1 MGSLYKNGRV
11 RSYIMILLALL
22 ALLIS
27 APVKKA
33 ITRGVNDRIRGFTTM
48 LHDMS
53 GLSISYESLSPSL
66 LSNFFIHNI
75 KVFDDGGNQ
84 LLSISKTKVSY
95 SIINLLKK
103 DLQKG
108 ISSVVIDGITL
119 DLDELVNIISKFTAS
134 GQASSNLEEIK
145 KIIPENIKLKN
156 IYIEY
161 NDQQLSALLNIK
173 SLGVSNT
180 FRKKTIDIQAD
191 AGMNLSL
198 AAFKKNLSGKIS
210 LSGSLTDN
218 LDGSQLNLKLRDFT
232 DGDYRLNK
240 LNLHASYSAGTVEA
254 HTIQAVNPVSFG
266 AYYNFKSG
274 DVNAQLRTENLKPL
288 SLLTINSKQL
298 ELKKFRNVQLTTD
311 TIVKS
316 NINQRTLNFI
326 TDTSL
331 SLPDELFPGALK
343 LSFSLYGNEK
353 KAELT
358 NLKASG
364 ERCNASAQLA
374 FQYATKQLSGFIE
387 VPEFLLPND
396 NALSTEI
403 YFDPLDKGFMAFSP
417 QIFIGSRSLAALQ
430 LTVHPQPDSYDFNFE
445 VSDYSHLEEI
455 EPGML
460 KVDGSYLNA
469 SNYFQ
474 SNITLSSLYLDS
486 LVALAAQFMPQ
497 KQAANLLSIQ
507 NSLQPYL
514 LSGDVY
520 ASTDLK
526 SVSYNVP
533 YVLLANAKSDNQA
546 LMFSLNGSDKN
557 IQLDQLSLIAG
568 KYTLQASASLDQAP
582 DSSDMF
588 FTADINA
595 DSIPYHFAGTIMPE
609 VCTVTG
615 DYGTDI
621 EVRFGKN
628 GDFSGHLLTKS
639 LPLKLLDTSIVITAS
654 SDFNYDKQDGP
665 SVKLTQLEIEEAGSL
680 SVNPRIVL
688 SGNATRYGAQLD
700 SIAYTDLYSALEGS
714 ADLMLNI
721 NENIFDSVGLMLNL
735 KNPLSEENFIVDGS
749 ISNPDHLPLTKEN
762 LLQKIYLNLQMQIN
776 NFSLN
781 RFSSQKNDNNLISG
795 MLFASG
801 TIEHP
806 YVSLSVDSLSMLV
819 AANILQ
825 GRGNIVLEDRDLS
838 ISDLNIQY
846 AGMEFGNIQASA
858 SLTDYKLDASGEFSL
873 HSMGKSLYA
882 PLILKAEN
890 AVVPEGSFIPDS
902 LAVTLSTPEFSGS
915 LLKKNFPLSFSL
927 LYAND
932 IFEISSSE
940 NAGLNGMLTKDGL
953 LELNLDNKSFMAA
966 KLDGLVNMSQTNL
979 ELYDV
984 KIDLPKLTSYLN
996 IDEAM
1001 LIDSGILTG
1010 DIIITGTMNDP
1021 ELNGFAQI
1029 ENPVARIPLL
1039 TKKKLS
1045 TPKIDISI
1053 INNEI
1058 QIPQTII
1065 SAKKDQRLAM
1075 EFIVLLNKWNMDH
1088 LEGSISTYKSDQFL
1102 VNFKTPEISLNGNI
1116 STNLNLYME
1125 NNVLELKGRIAGE
1138 NIDLGAQLFAL
1149 ANSTSD
1155 SGSTT
1160 TAAISSETHFD
1171 DSSLQIIADLTI
1183 TLGTHA
1189 SVQLD
1194 PFLRCIFVPNTT
1206 MRVNI
1211 NQPDGI
1217 YAVDGAL
1224 NLKSGDL
1231 AYLNRSFYI
1240 KSGSIKF
1247 NKDDI
1252 SNPMVTMT
1260 AETREKDENGQTV
1273 KIVLSVEDQY
1283 LMDLQPSFSSVPPKS
1298 ENEIRTLLGQI
1309 VMADSDS
1316 AADLLFAASDYA
1328 LQSTVMR
1335 QAENKLRNLL
1345 NFDIFSLRTN
1355 VLQNTYNLSVSRN
1368 LTREKISIGNF
1379 LDNTTVY
1386 IGKYLGSSLY
1396 VDAMLHVSFEDSK
1409 VNDIASAGKI
1419 LFQPEFGMELE
1430 SPFANI
1436 RVNMAP
1442 DINALLKNQFVPST
1456 SVTLSWKFTY

>member
-11 RSYIMILLALL
+11 RSYIMILLAVT

-33 ITRGVNDRIRGFTTM
+33 ITSGVNERIGGFTKM
-48 LHDMS
+48 LHDTT
-53 GLSISYESLSPSL
+53 GLSISYETLSPSL
-66 LSNFFIHNI
+66 LSNFYIRNI
-75 KVFDDGGNQ
+75 RVFDDDGNQ
-84 LLSISKTKVSY
+84 LLAISKTRVTY
-95 SIINLLKK
+95 SIINLIKK
-103 DLQKG
+103 DFQRG
-108 ISSVVIDGITL
+108 ISSVVVDGINL
-119 DLDELVNIISKFTAS
+119 DVDELVKIAS
-134 GQASSNLEEIK
+134 TFSSTGENSINLAEIK

-156 IYIEY
+156 IYLEY
-161 NDQQLSALLNIK
+161 NDQNYSALLNIK
-173 SLGVSNT
+173 TVGVNNAL
-180 FRKKTIDIQAD
+180 RKKTIDVQAD
-191 AGMNLSL
+191 AGMLLSL
-198 AAFKKNLSGKIS
+198 TSFKKNLTGKIS
-210 LSGSLTDN
+210 VSGSFTDTF
-218 LDGSQLNLKLRDFT
+218 DGSQINLSIRDIT

-240 LNLHASYSAGTVEA
+240 LNLHVSYSGGTVEA
-254 HTIQAVNPVSFG
+254 HTIQAVSPVSFG
-266 AYYNFKSG
+266 AYYNFNTG
-274 DVNAQLRTENLKPL
+274 DVNAQLRTEKLKPL
-288 SLLTINSKQL
+288 SLVTINSKQV
-298 ELKKFRNVQLTTD
+298 ELRKFQNLLVTTD

-316 NINQRTLNFI
+316 NLNNQTLNFI
-326 TDTSL
+326 TDTAVSV
-331 SLPDELFPGALK
+331 PDEVFPGGVNI
-343 LSFSLYGNEK
+343 SFSLYGDEK

-358 NLKASG
+358 DFSANGQKCTASS
-364 ERCNASAQLA
+364 ELS
-374 FQYATKQLSGFIE
+374 FIYATKQISGFIE
-387 VPEFLLPND
+387 VPEFILSNG
-396 NALSTEI
+396 NTISTEI

-417 QIFIGSRSLAALQ
+417 QVFIGSRSLAAIQ
-430 LTVHPQPDSYDFNFE
+430 LRVLPQTDSYDFNFE

-455 EPGML
+455 EPGMI
-460 KVDGSYLNA
+460 KIDGSYLNA

-486 LVALAAQFMPQ
+486 IAGLAAQFLPEKDAASVLSLQ
-497 KQAANLLSIQ
+497 K
-507 NSLQPYL
+507 SLQPYL

-526 SVSYNVP
+526 SISYNVP
-533 YVLLANAKSDNQA
+533 YVLLANTKSDNQA

-609 VCTVTG
+609 VCTITG
-615 DYGTDI
+615 DYGTDF
-621 EVRFGKN
+621 ELRLGKK
-628 GDFSGHLLTKS
+628 GEFSGHLLMKS
-639 LPLKLLDTSIVITAS
+639 LPLKLLDTSIIITS
-654 SDFNYDKQDGP
+654 SSEFKYDKQDGP
-665 SVKLTQLEIEEAGSL
+665 SVKLAQLEIEEAGSV

-700 SIAYTDLYSALEGS
+700 SITYTDLYSALEGS

-735 KNPLSEENFIVDGS
+735 KNPLSEESFVLDGS
-749 ISNPDHLPLTKEN
+749 ISNPEHLPLNTET

-806 YVSLSVDSLSMLV
+806 YVALSVESLSMLV
-819 AANILQ
+819 AADILQ
-825 GRGNIVLEDRDLS
+825 CNGNIVLEDRELS
-838 ISDLNIQY
+838 ISDLNVLY
-846 AGMEFGNIQASA
+846 SGMKFGNIQATA
-858 SLTDYKLDASGEFSL
+858 SLTDYRLDATGDFDF
-873 HSMGKSLYA
+873 HSMGKNIHA
-882 PLILKAEN
+882 PLILTAEN
-890 AVVPEGSFIPDS
+890 AVVPEGSYIPDS
-902 LAVTLSTPEFSGS
+902 LSVTLSTPEFSGS
-915 LLKKNFPLSFSL
+915 LLKRNFPLSFSV
-927 LYAND
+927 LYANNLFD
-932 IFEISSSE
+932 ISSSA
-940 NAGLNGMLTKDGL
+940 NAGLYGSMTKDGL
-953 LELNLDNKSFMAA
+953 LELNLDNGSFMAA
-966 KLDGLVNMSQTNL
+966 KMDGLVDMSQANL

-984 KIDLPKLTSYLN
+984 KVDLEKLCSYLN
-996 IDEAM
+996 IDDAM
-1001 LIDSGILTG
+1001 IIDSGILTG
-1010 DIIITGTMNDP
+1010 DIIMTGTMDDP

-1029 ENPVARIPLL
+1029 ESPVVRVPLL
-1039 TKKKLS
+1039 TKQKLS
-1045 TPKIDISI
+1045 APQINISI
-1053 INNEI
+1053 VNNEI
-1058 QIPQTII
+1058 QIPQTIV

-1088 LEGSISTYKSDQFL
+1088 LEGTVSTYKNDQFL
-1102 VNFKTPEISLNGNI
+1102 VNFKTPEVSLNGNI

-1125 NNVLELKGRIAGE
+1125 NEVLEVSGKISGE
-1138 NIDLGAQLFAL
+1138 NINLGAQLFAL
-1149 ANSTSD
+1149 ANSTSGNVNTSD
-1155 SGSTT
+1155 NSFEEP
-1160 TAAISSETHFD
+1160 A
-1171 DSSLQIIADLTI
+1171 LQVIADLAI

-1211 NQPDGI
+1211 NQPDGL
-1217 YAVDGAL
+1217 YSVDGAL

-1240 KSGSIKF
+1240 KSGAIKF

-1252 SNPMVTMT
+1252 SNPMITVN

-1283 LMDLQPSFSSVPPKS
+1283 LMDLQPKFSSVPPKS

-1309 VMADSDS
+1309 VIADSDS
-1316 AADLLFAASDYA
+1316 AADILFAASDYA

-1355 VLQNTYNLSVSRN
+1355 VLQNTYNMSVSRN
-1368 LTREKISIGNF
+1368 FNREKISIGNF

-1386 IGKYLGSSLY
+1386 IGKYLGTSLY
-1396 VDAMLHVSFEDSK
+1396 VDAMLHVSFEDTK
-1409 VNDIASAGKI
+1409 VNDIASAGKM

>member
-1 MGSLYKNGRV
+1 MSKMGSLYKNGRV
-11 RSYIMILLALL
+11 RSYILILLAVT

-27 APVKKA
+27 APVKK
-33 ITRGVNDRIRGFTTM
+33 IINRGVNDRINAFTTM
-48 LHDMS
+48 LYEAT

-66 LSNFFIHNI
+66 LSNFYIHNI
-75 KVFDDGGNQ
+75 RIFNDEQDQ
-84 LLSISKTKVSY
+84 LLAISKTRISY
-95 SIINLLKK
+95 SLINLIRK
-103 DLQKG
+103 DLQRG
-108 ISSVVIDGITL
+108 ISSVVVDGINL
-119 DLDELVNIISKFTAS
+119 DVDELIKLVSNF
-134 GQASSNLEEIK
+134 SSEGGESADLAEIK

-156 IYIEY
+156 IYLEY
-161 NDQQLSALLNIK
+161 NDQNVSALLNIK
-173 SLGVSNT
+173 NVGVNNSL
-180 FRKKTIDIQAD
+180 RKKTIDVQAD
-191 AGMNLSL
+191 AVMNASI
-198 AAFKKNLSGKIS
+198 AAFRKTLVGR
-210 LSGSLTDN
+210 LQVSGSITDN
-218 LDGSQLNLKLRDFT
+218 LDGSQINLKLRDFT

-240 LNLHASYSAGTVEA
+240 LNLHASYSGGTVEA
-254 HTIQAVNPVSFG
+254 HTIQAVSPVSLG
-266 AYYNFKSG
+266 VYYNFNTG

-298 ELKKFRNVQLTTD
+298 ELTKFRELQVTTD

-316 NINQRTLNFI
+316 NLNEQTLNFI
-326 TDTSL
+326 TDTSI
-331 SLPDELFPGALK
+331 SVPDAVFPGGLK
-343 LSFSLYGNEK
+343 LALSLYGDEK

-358 NLKASG
+358 KFSAAG
-364 ERCNASAQLA
+364 QRCNAAAQLSLI
-374 FQYATKQLSGFIE
+374 YSSKQVSGFIE
-387 VPEFLLPND
+387 IPEFLLPNG
-396 NALSTEI
+396 NSVSTEI

-417 QIFIGSRSLAALQ
+417 QVFIGNRSLAALQ
-430 LTVHPQPDSYDFNFE
+430 LKVLPQPDSYDFNFE
-445 VSDYSHLEEI
+445 ISDYSHLEEI

-460 KVDGSYLNA
+460 KIDGSYLNA

-474 SNITLSSLYLDS
+474 TNITLSSLYLDS
-486 LVALAAQFMPQ
+486 LAALAAQFMPAE
-497 KQAANLLSIQ
+497 QASGILSAQ
-507 NSLQPYL
+507 NALQPYL

-546 LMFSLNGSDKN
+546 LMFSLNGNDKN

-568 KYTLQASASLDQAP
+568 KYTLQASAALDQAP

-595 DSIPYHFAGTIMPE
+595 GSIPYHFAGTIMPE
-609 VCTVTG
+609 VCTITG

-621 EVRFGKN
+621 EVRFDKN
-628 GDFSGHLLTKS
+628 GEFSGHALMKS
-639 LPLKLLDTSIVITAS
+639 LPLKLLDTSIIITTS
-654 SDFNYDKQDGP
+654 SEFKYDKQDGP
-665 SVKLTQLEIEEAGSL
+665 SLMLAQLEIEEAGSV

-700 SIAYTDLYSALEGS
+700 SIAYTDLYSALQGS

-721 NENIFDSVGLMLNL
+721 NENIFDSVGIMLNL
-735 KNPLSEENFIVDGS
+735 KNPLNEESIIVDGS
-749 ISNPDHLPLTKEN
+749 ISNPEHLPLNTES
-762 LLQKIYLNLQMQIN
+762 LMQKIYMNLQMQIN

-781 RFSSQKNDNNLISG
+781 RFSAQKNDNNLISG

-806 YVSLSVDSLSMLV
+806 YVSLSVESLSMLV
-819 AANILQ
+819 AADMLQ
-825 GRGNIVLEDRDLS
+825 GSGNIVLEDRDLS
-838 ISDLNIQY
+838 INDLNILY
-846 AGMEFGNIQASA
+846 SGMKFGNIQATA
-858 SLTDYKLDASGEFSL
+858 SLLDYKLDATGEFDFY
-873 HSMGKSLYA
+873 SMGKNIHA
-882 PLILKAEN
+882 PLVLTAGN
-890 AVVPEGSFIPDS
+890 AVVPEGSLVPDS
-902 LAVTLSTPEFSGS
+902 LSVTLSTPEFSGS
-915 LLKKNFPLSFSL
+915 LIKKNFPLSFSV

-932 IFEISSSE
+932 LLEISSSE
-940 NAGLNGMLTKDGL
+940 NAGLYGTLTKDGL
-953 LELNLDNKSFMAA
+953 LELNLDNKSFMSA
-966 KLDGLVNMSQTNL
+966 KMDGLVDMTQANL

-984 KIDLPKLTSYLN
+984 NIDLSKLCSYLN
-996 IDEAM
+996 IDDLM
-1001 LIDSGILTG
+1001 IIDSGVLTG
-1010 DIIITGTMNDP
+1010 DIVITGSMDNPD
-1021 ELNGFAQI
+1021 LNGFAQI
-1029 ENPVARIPLL
+1029 ENPVARVPLL
-1039 TKKKLS
+1039 TKQKLS
-1045 TPKIDISI
+1045 APAININI
-1053 INNEI
+1053 MNNEI
-1058 QIPQTII
+1058 QIPQTIVA
-1065 SAKKDQRLAM
+1065 AKKDQRLVM
-1075 EFIVLLNKWNMDH
+1075 DFIVLLNMWSMDH
-1088 LEGSISTYKSDQFL
+1088 MEGSISTYKTDQFL

-1116 STNLNLYME
+1116 STNLNLYLE
-1125 NNVLELKGRIAGE
+1125 NDVLEVSGKISGE

-1149 ANSTSD
+1149 ANATSD
-1155 SGSTT
+1155 T
-1160 TAAISSETHFD
+1160 SSVNTGIDGMEETPV
-1171 DSSLQIIADLTI
+1171 QVIADLAI
-1183 TLGTHA
+1183 TLGNHA

-1206 MRVNI
+1206 MQVYV
-1211 NQPDGI
+1211 NQPDN
-1217 YAVDGAL
+1217 YYSVNGAL

-1252 SNPMVTMT
+1252 SNPMITVS

-1283 LMDLQPSFSSVPPKS
+1283 LMDLQPKFSSVPPKS
-1298 ENEIRTLLGQI
+1298 ENEIRNLLGQI
-1309 VMADSDS
+1309 VIADSDS
-1316 AADLLFAASDYA
+1316 AADILFAASDYA

-1355 VLQNTYNLSVSRN
+1355 VLQNTYNMSVSRN
-1368 LTREKISIGNF
+1368 LTPEKISIGNF

-1396 VDAMLHVSFEDSK
+1396 VDAMLHVSFEDRR
-1409 VNDIASAGKI
+1409 VNSIASTGKV
-1419 LFQPEFGMELE
+1419 LFQPEIGMELE

>member
-1 MGSLYKNGRV
+1 
-11 RSYIMILLALL
+11 MILLAVT

-33 ITRGVNDRIRGFTTM
+33 ITHGVNDRINGFTKM
-48 LHDMS
+48 LHDTT
-53 GLSISYESLSPSL
+53 GLSISYEKLSPSL
-66 LSNFFIHNI
+66 LSNFYIRNI
-75 KVFDDGGNQ
+75 RVFDDDGNQ
-84 LLSISKTKVSY
+84 LLAISKTRVTY
-95 SIINLLKK
+95 SIINLIRK
-103 DLQKG
+103 DLQRG
-108 ISSVVIDGITL
+108 ISSVIVDGINL
-119 DLDELVNIISKFTAS
+119 DVDELVNIISTFSSS
-134 GQASSNLEEIK
+134 GENSTNLAEIK

-156 IYIEY
+156 IYLEY
-161 NDQQLSALLNIK
+161 NDHNVSALLNVK
-173 SLGVSNT
+173 SVGVNNAL
-180 FRKKTIDIQAD
+180 RKKTIDIQAD
-191 AGMNLSL
+191 AGTNVSL
-198 AAFKKNLSGKIS
+198 VSLKKNLSGKIS
-210 LSGSLTDN
+210 VTGSLTDTF
-218 LDGSQLNLKLRDFT
+218 DGSQINLSLRDFT
-232 DGDYRLNK
+232 DGDYKLNK
-240 LNLHASYSAGTVEA
+240 LNLHASYNGGTVEA

-266 AYYNFKSG
+266 AYYNFNTG
-274 DVNAQLRTENLKPL
+274 DVNAQLRTEKLKPL
-288 SLLTINSKQL
+288 SLVTINSKQL
-298 ELKKFRNVQLTTD
+298 ELQKFRNLLVTTN

-316 NINQRTLNFI
+316 NINNKTLNFI
-326 TDTSL
+326 TDTYVSV
-331 SLPDELFPGALK
+331 PDEVFPGGAN
-343 LSFSLYGNEK
+343 LSFSLYGDEK

-358 NLKASG
+358 HFFVNGPK
-364 ERCNASAQLA
+364 CNASSQLSLI
-374 FQYATKQLSGFIE
+374 YKTKQVSGFIE
-387 VPEFLLPND
+387 VPEYILPNG
-396 NALSTEI
+396 NAISTEV

-417 QIFIGSRSLAALQ
+417 QVFIGTRSLAALQ
-430 LTVHPQPDSYDFNFE
+430 LTVLPQSDSYDFNFE

-455 EPGML
+455 EPGMV

-474 SNITLSSLYLDS
+474 TNITLSSLYLDS
-486 LVALAAQFMPQ
+486 LAALAAQFLPQ
-497 KQAANLLSIQ
+497 DQASSVLSMQ
-507 NSLQPYL
+507 SSLQPYL

-533 YVLLANAKSDNQA
+533 YVLLANTKSDNQA

-595 DSIPYHFAGTIMPE
+595 ASIPYHFAGTIMPE
-609 VCTVTG
+609 ICTVTG

-628 GDFSGHLLTKS
+628 GDLAGHMLTKS
-639 LPLKLLDTSIVITAS
+639 LPVKLLDTSIIITTS
-654 SDFNYDKQDGP
+654 SEFKYDKQDGP
-665 SVKLTQLEIEEAGSL
+665 SVKLTQLEIEEAGSA
-680 SVNPRIVL
+680 STNPRIVL

-735 KNPLSEENFIVDGS
+735 KNPLSEESFVVDGS
-749 ISNPDHLPLTKEN
+749 ISNPEHLPLNKET

-806 YVSLSVDSLSMLV
+806 YVALSVDSLSMLV
-819 AANILQ
+819 AADILQ
-825 GRGNIVLEDRDLS
+825 CNGNIVLEDRDLS
-838 ISDLNIQY
+838 INDLNILY
-846 AGMEFGNIQASA
+846 SGMKFGNIQATA
-858 SLTDYKLDASGEFSL
+858 SLTNYRLDATGEFDF
-873 HSMGKSLYA
+873 HSMGKTIHA
-882 PLILKAEN
+882 PLVLTAEN
-890 AVVPEGSFIPDS
+890 ALVPEGSLIPDS
-902 LAVTLSTPEFSGS
+902 LSVTLSTPEFSGS
-915 LLKKNFPLSFSL
+915 LLKKNFPLAFSV

-932 IFEISSSE
+932 LFEISSSS
-940 NAGLNGMLTKDGL
+940 NAGLYGSMTKDGL
-953 LELNLDNKSFMAA
+953 LELNLDNGSFMAA
-966 KLDGLVNMSQTNL
+966 KMDGLVNMTQANL

-984 KIDLPKLTSYLN
+984 NVDLAKLCSYLN
-996 IDEAM
+996 IDDAM
-1001 LIDSGILTG
+1001 IIDTGKLTG
-1010 DIIITGTMNDP
+1010 DIIITGSMDDP

-1029 ENPVARIPLL
+1029 ESPAVRIPLL
-1039 TKKKLS
+1039 TKQKL
-1045 TPKIDISI
+1045 TAPQIDIAI
-1053 INNEI
+1053 VNNEV
-1058 QIPQTII
+1058 QIPQTIVT
-1065 SAKKDQRLAM
+1065 AKKDQRLAM

-1088 LEGSISTYKSDQFL
+1088 MEGSINTYKNDQFL
-1102 VNFKTPEISLNGNI
+1102 VNFKTPEISLDGNI
-1116 STNLNLYME
+1116 STNLNLYLE
-1125 NNVLELKGRIAGE
+1125 NNVLEVNGKISGE
-1138 NIDLGAQLFAL
+1138 NINLGAQLFAL
-1149 ANSTSD
+1149 ANTTS
-1155 SGSTT
+1155 GNTGAGTT
-1160 TAAISSETHFD
+1160 DDFDETA
-1171 DSSLQIIADLTI
+1171 LQVIADLVI

-1194 PFLRCIFVPNTT
+1194 PFLRCIFVPNTA
-1206 MRVNI
+1206 MNVYV

-1217 YAVDGAL
+1217 YSVDGAL

-1240 KSGSIKF
+1240 KSGAIKF

-1252 SNPMVTMT
+1252 SNPMITVN

-1283 LMDLQPSFSSVPPKS
+1283 LMDLQPTFSSIPPKS

-1309 VMADSDS
+1309 VIADSDS
-1316 AADLLFAASDYA
+1316 AADILFAASDYA

-1355 VLQNTYNLSVSRN
+1355 VLQNTYNMSVSRN
-1368 LTREKISIGNF
+1368 LTPEKISIGNF

-1409 VNDIASAGKI
+1409 VNDIASAGKM

>member
-11 RSYIMILLALL
+11 RSYIMIFLAVF
-22 ALLIS
+22 ALIIS

-33 ITRGVNDRIRGFTTM
+33 ITRSVNDRIKGFTTM
-48 LHDMS
+48 LHDAT
-53 GLSISYESLSPSL
+53 GLSLSFGSLSPSI
-66 LSNFFIHNI
+66 LSNFYIHNI
-75 KVFDDGGNQ
+75 RVFNDSGEQ
-84 LLSISKTKVSY
+84 LLTINKTRISY
-95 SIINLLKK
+95 SIINLLRK

-108 ISSVVIDGITL
+108 ISSVVVDGINL
-119 DLDELVNIISKFTAS
+119 DVDELVNLLSSF
-134 GQASSNLEEIK
+134 SSNGGGELNIAEVK

-156 IYIEY
+156 IYLEY
-161 NDQQLSALLNIK
+161 NDQKLSALLNIK
-173 SLGVSNT
+173 SLGVSNSL
-180 FRKKTIDIQAD
+180 RKKTIDVQAE
-191 AGMNLSL
+191 AGLNMSL
-198 AAFKKNLSGKIS
+198 PDFKKDLSGKLS
-210 LSGSLTDN
+210 LSGSLTDVF
-218 LDGSQLNLKLRDFT
+218 DGSQLNLKLRDFT

-240 LNLHASYSAGTVEA
+240 LNLHASYSDGTVEA

-266 AYYNFKSG
+266 AYYNFKTG
-274 DVNAQLRTENLKPL
+274 DVNAQLRTESLKPL

-298 ELKKFRNVQLTTD
+298 EIRKYRDLQITTD

-316 NINQRTLNFI
+316 NLNEKTLNFI

-331 SLPDELFPGALK
+331 SIPDAVFPGGLK
-343 LSFSLYGNEK
+343 LAFSLYGDEK
-353 KAELT
+353 KAELPAFSV
-358 NLKASG
+358 KG
-364 ERCNASAQLA
+364 PGCNASAELA
-374 FQYATKQLSGFIE
+374 FIYASKQLSGFIE
-387 VPEFLLPND
+387 VPDYVLPNG
-396 NALSTEI
+396 NVLSTEL
-403 YFDPLDKGFMAFSP
+403 YFDPLEKGFMAFSP
-417 QIFIGSRSLAALQ
+417 QIFIGSRSLSALQ
-430 LTVHPQPDSYDFNFE
+430 LRVLPQPDSYDFNFE
-445 VSDYSHLEEI
+445 VYDYSHLEEI
-455 EPGML
+455 EPGMV

-474 SNITLSSLYLDS
+474 TNITLSSLYLDS
-486 LVALAAQFMPQ
+486 LAALAAQFLPQ
-497 KQAANLLSIQ
+497 DTASAISSVQ

-514 LSGDVY
+514 LSGDIY

-526 SVSYNVP
+526 SISYNVP
-533 YVLLANAKSDNQA
+533 YVLLANTKSDNQA

-568 KYTLQASASLDQAP
+568 KYTLQAAASLDQAP

-615 DYGTDI
+615 DYGTDV
-621 EVRFGKN
+621 EVRFDKN
-628 GDFSGHLLTKS
+628 GEFSGHMLMKS
-639 LPLKLLDTSIVITAS
+639 LPVKLLDTSIIVTTS
-654 SDFNYDKQDGP
+654 CDFNYDKEDGP
-665 SVKLTQLEIEEAGSL
+665 SVRLAQLEIEEAGSVT
-680 SVNPRIVL
+680 VNPRIVL

-721 NENIFDSVGLMLNL
+721 NENIFDSVGIMLNL
-735 KNPLSEENFIVDGS
+735 KNPLNEESFVLDGS
-749 ISNPDHLPLTKEN
+749 VSNPEHLPLTKEN
-762 LLQKIYLNLQMQIN
+762 LMQRIYLNLQMQIN

-795 MLFASG
+795 MVFASG
-801 TIEHP
+801 TLEHP

-819 AANILQ
+819 AADMLQ
-825 GRGNIVLEDRDLS
+825 GSGNIVLEDRELS
-838 ISDLNIQY
+838 INDLNVFY
-846 AGMEFGNIQASA
+846 SGMKFGNIQATA
-858 SLTDYKLDASGEFSL
+858 SLSDYKLDASGEFDFY
-873 HSMGKSLYA
+873 SMGKSIHA
-882 PLILKAEN
+882 PLILTAGN
-890 AVVPEGSFIPDS
+890 ALVPEGSFIPDS
-902 LAVTLSTPEFSGS
+902 LSLTLSTPEFSGS
-915 LLKKNFPLSFSL
+915 LLKKTFPLSFSI

-940 NAGLNGMLTKDGL
+940 NAGLFGYMTKEGL
-953 LELNLDNKSFMAA
+953 LELNLDNKSFMSA
-966 KLDGLVNMSQTNL
+966 KMDGLIDASQANL
-979 ELYDV
+979 ELYDLN
-984 KIDLPKLTSYLN
+984 IDLPELCSYLN
-996 IDEAM
+996 IDDLM
-1001 LIDSGILTG
+1001 LIDNGLLTG
-1010 DIIITGTMNDP
+1010 DIVITGTMDDP
-1021 ELNGFAQI
+1021 EMNGFAQI
-1029 ENPVARIPLL
+1029 KSPVVKIPLL
-1039 TKKKLS
+1039 TKQKLT
-1045 TPKIDISI
+1045 TPQIDINI

-1058 QIPQTII
+1058 QIPQTIV

-1075 EFIVLLNKWNMDH
+1075 EFLVLLNKWSMDH
-1088 LEGSISTYKSDQFL
+1088 MEGSISTYKNDQFP

-1116 STNLNLYME
+1116 STNLDLYLE
-1125 NNVLELKGRIAGE
+1125 NDVFEINGKIAGE

-1149 ANSTSD
+1149 SNSTGAATSD
-1155 SGSTT
+1155 DIPEGME
-1160 TAAISSETHFD
+1160 ETPV
-1171 DSSLQIIADLTI
+1171 QVIADLAI

-1206 MRVNI
+1206 MRVKV
-1211 NQPDGI
+1211 NQPDN
-1217 YAVDGAL
+1217 YYSVDGAL

-1231 AYLNRSFYI
+1231 SYLNRSFYI

-1273 KIVLSVEDQY
+1273 KIVLSVEDQF
-1283 LMDLQPSFSSVPPKS
+1283 LMDLQPNFSSVPPKS
-1298 ENEIRTLLGQI
+1298 ETEIRTLLGQI
-1309 VMADSDS
+1309 VIADSDT
-1316 AADLLFAASDYA
+1316 AADFLFAASDYA
-1328 LQSTVMR
+1328 LQSTLMR

-1368 LTREKISIGNF
+1368 LTPEKISIGNF

-1396 VDAMLHVSFEDSK
+1396 VDAMLHLSFEDRRVKS
-1409 VNDIASAGKI
+1409 IANTGKI
-1419 LFQPEFGMELE
+1419 LFQPEIGMELE

>member
-1 MGSLYKNGRV
+1 
-11 RSYIMILLALL
+11 MILLAVI

-27 APVKKA
+27 GPVKKA
-33 ITRGVNDRIRGFTTM
+33 ITRGVNDRIKGFTTM
-48 LHDMS
+48 LHETT

-75 KVFDDGGNQ
+75 RVYDDDKNQ
-84 LLSISKTKVSY
+84 LLFINKTRVAY

-103 DLQKG
+103 DFQKG
-108 ISSVVIDGITL
+108 ISSVVVDGITL
-119 DLDELVNIISKFTAS
+119 DVDELVNIFSKFQTTEKGS
-134 GQASSNLEEIK
+134 ENLAEVK

-156 IYIEY
+156 IYLEY
-161 NDQQLSALLNIK
+161 NDEQVSALLNVKNIGVNN
-173 SLGVSNT
+173 SL
-180 FRKKTIDIQAD
+180 RKKTIEISAD
-191 AGMNLSL
+191 SVLNASI
-198 AAFKKNLSGKIS
+198 AAINRTLTGKINIT
-210 LSGSLTDN
+210 GSMTDN
-218 LDGSQLNLKLRDFT
+218 LDGSQLNVKLRDFT

-254 HTIQAVNPVSFG
+254 HTIQAVSPISFG
-266 AYYNFKSG
+266 AYYNFNTG
-274 DVNAQLRTENLKPL
+274 DVNAQLRTDHLNPL
-288 SLLTINSKQL
+288 SMLTINSKQV
-298 ELKKFRNVQLTTD
+298 ELKKFQGIQVTTD
-311 TIVKS
+311 SIIKS
-316 NINQRTLNFI
+316 NLNEHTLNFI
-326 TDTSL
+326 TDTSV
-331 SLPDELFPGALK
+331 SVPDEVFAGGLK
-343 LSFSLYGNEK
+343 IDFSIYGNEK

-358 NLKASG
+358 KFSANGENCSAS
-364 ERCNASAQLA
+364 SKLS
-374 FQYATKQLSGFIE
+374 FIYATKQLSGFIE
-387 VPEFLLPND
+387 MPEFHLPNG
-396 NALSTEI
+396 NIISTEV

-417 QIFIGSRSLAALQ
+417 QVFIGSRSLAALQ
-430 LTVHPQPDSYDFNFE
+430 LTVVPQADSYDFTFE
-445 VSDYSHLEEI
+445 LSDYSHLDEI
-455 EPGML
+455 EPGQL
-460 KVDGSYLNA
+460 KMDGIYLNS

-486 LVALAAQFMPQ
+486 LAALAAQFMPEKNAETVMSMQ
-497 KQAANLLSIQ
+497 K
-507 NSLQPYL
+507 SLQPYL

-526 SVSYNVP
+526 SISYNVP
-533 YVLLANAKSDNQA
+533 YVMLANTKSDNQA
-546 LMFSLNGSDKN
+546 LMFSLNGSNKN
-557 IQLDQLSLIAG
+557 FQLNQLSLIAG
-568 KYTLQASASLDQAP
+568 KYTLQASATLDQAP

-609 VCTVTG
+609 VCTITG

-621 EVRFGKN
+621 EVRFGKKD
-628 GDFSGHLLTKS
+628 DFSGHVLMKS
-639 LPLKLLDTSIVITAS
+639 LPVKLLDTTLVIS
-654 SDFNYDKQDGP
+654 SSSEFNYTKQDGP
-665 SVKLTQLEIEEAGSL
+665 SLKLAQLEIEEAGSV

-714 ADLMLNI
+714 ADIMLNI

-735 KNPLSEENFIVDGS
+735 KNPLSEESFIVDGS
-749 ISNPDHLPLTKEN
+749 ISNPEHLPLNAETLMKR
-762 LLQKIYLNLQMQIN
+762 IYLNLQMQIN

-781 RFSSQKNDNNLISG
+781 RFASQKNDNNLISG

-806 YVSLSVDSLSMLV
+806 YVALSVESLSMLV
-819 AANILQ
+819 AADILQ
-825 GRGNIVLEDRDLS
+825 GRGNIVLEDRELS
-838 ISDLNIQY
+838 INDLNILY
-846 AGMEFGNIQASA
+846 SGMKFGNIQATA
-858 SLTDYKLDASGEFSL
+858 SLTDYKLDATGEFDFQ
-873 HSMGKSLYA
+873 SMGKNLHA
-882 PLILKAEN
+882 PLVLTVGN
-890 AVVPEGSFIPDS
+890 ALVPEGSLIPDS
-902 LAVTLSTPEFSGS
+902 LSVTFSTPEVSGS
-915 LLKKNFPLSFSL
+915 LLKKTFPLSFSV
-927 LYAND
+927 LYANGLLD
-932 IFEISSSE
+932 ISSSE
-940 NAGLNGMLTKDGL
+940 NAGVNGTFTKEGL
-953 LELNLDNKSFMAA
+953 LELNIDNKNFLAA
-966 KLDGLVNMSQTNL
+966 KMDGLIADSQANM

-984 KIDLPKLTSYLN
+984 KVDLPKLCSYLN
-996 IDEAM
+996 IDDVM
-1001 LIDSGILTG
+1001 VIDSGTFTG
-1010 DIIITGTMNDP
+1010 DIVITGTMDDP
-1021 ELNGFAQI
+1021 ELNGFAKI
-1029 ENPVARIPLL
+1029 ASPVVKVPLL
-1039 TKKKLS
+1039 TKQKLS
-1045 TPKIDISI
+1045 SPSIDISI
-1053 INNEI
+1053 VNSEI

-1075 EFIVLLNKWNMDH
+1075 EFMVLLNKWNMDH
-1088 LEGSISTYKSDQFL
+1088 MEGSISTYKNDQFQ
-1102 VNFKTPEISLNGNI
+1102 VDFKTPEVSLNGSI
-1116 STNLNLYME
+1116 ATDLKLYME
-1125 NNVLELKGRIAGE
+1125 NDVFEVSGKISGE
-1138 NIDLGAQLFAL
+1138 NINLGAQLFAL
-1149 ANSTSD
+1149 ANATGDGASGAALSSFSENELND
-1155 SGSTT
+1155 S
-1160 TAAISSETHFD
+1160 AM
-1171 DSSLQIIADLTI
+1171 QVIADLTI

-1217 YAVDGAL
+1217 YSVDGAL

-1247 NKDDI
+1247 NRDDI
-1252 SNPMVTMT
+1252 SNPMITVS

-1283 LMDLQPSFSSVPPKS
+1283 LMDLNPSFSSVPPKS

-1355 VLQNTYNLSVSRN
+1355 VLQNTYNMSVSGN
-1368 LTREKISIGNF
+1368 FNREKISIGNF

-1409 VNDIASAGKI
+1409 VNDIASAGKM

>member
-11 RSYIMILLALL
+11 RSYIMILLAVT

-33 ITRGVNDRIRGFTTM
+33 ITSGVNDRINSFTKM
-48 LHDMS
+48 LHDTT
-53 GLSISYESLSPSL
+53 GLSISYEKLSPSL
-66 LSNFFIHNI
+66 LSNFYIRNI
-75 KVFDDGGNQ
+75 RVFDDDGHQ
-84 LLSISKTKVSY
+84 LLAISKTRVSY
-95 SIINLLKK
+95 SIINLIRK
-103 DLQKG
+103 DLQRG
-108 ISSVVIDGITL
+108 ISSVVVDGINL
-119 DLDELVNIISKFTAS
+119 DVDELVNIISTFSSS
-134 GQASSNLEEIK
+134 GENTVNIAEIK

-156 IYIEY
+156 IYLEY
-161 NDQQLSALLNIK
+161 NDQNVSALLNIK
-173 SLGVSNT
+173 TVGVSNAL
-180 FRKKTIDIQAD
+180 RKKTIDIQAD
-191 AGMNLSL
+191 AGTNVSVTSIN
-198 AAFKKNLSGKIS
+198 KNFSGKIS
-210 LSGSLTDN
+210 VNGSLTDTV
-218 LDGSQLNLKLRDFT
+218 DGSQINLSLRDFT

-240 LNLHASYSAGTVEA
+240 LNLHVSYNGGTVEA

-266 AYYNFKSG
+266 AYYNFNTG
-274 DVNAQLRTENLKPL
+274 DVNAQLRTEKLKPL
-288 SLLTINSKQL
+288 SLVTINSKQV
-298 ELKKFRNVQLTTD
+298 ELRKFRELQITTD
-311 TIVKS
+311 SIVKS
-316 NINQRTLNFI
+316 NLNNKTLNFI
-326 TDTSL
+326 TDTSV
-331 SLPDELFPGALK
+331 SVPDAVFPGGLNLA
-343 LSFSLYGNEK
+343 FSLYGDEK

-358 NLKASG
+358 HFSAYG
-364 ERCNASAQLA
+364 EKCNASAELSLI
-374 FQYATKQLSGFIE
+374 YKTKQVSGFIE
-387 VPEFLLPND
+387 VPEFVLSNG
-396 NALSTEI
+396 NAVSTEV

-417 QIFIGSRSLAALQ
+417 QVFIGNRSLAALQ
-430 LTVHPQPDSYDFNFE
+430 LTVLPQSDSYDFNFE

-455 EPGML
+455 EPGM
-460 KVDGSYLNA
+460 VQIDGSYLNA

-474 SNITLSSLYLDS
+474 TNITLSSLYLDS
-486 LVALAAQFMPQ
+486 LAALVAQLLPQ
-497 KQAANLLSIQ
+497 EQAAGILSLQ
-507 NSLQPYL
+507 GSLQPYL

-533 YVLLANAKSDNQA
+533 YVLLANTKSENQA

-557 IQLDQLSLIAG
+557 IQLDQLSFIAG

-595 DSIPYHFAGTIMPE
+595 DSIPYHFSGTIMPE
-609 VCTVTG
+609 ICTVTG
-615 DYGTDI
+615 DYGTDV
-621 EVRFGKN
+621 EVRFDKN

-639 LPLKLLDTSIVITAS
+639 LPVKLLDTSIIITTS
-654 SDFNYDKQDGP
+654 SEFKYDKQDGP
-665 SVKLTQLEIEEAGSL
+665 SVKLAQLEIEEAGSA
-680 SVNPRIVL
+680 SANPRIVL

-735 KNPLSEENFIVDGS
+735 KNPLSEESFILDGS
-749 ISNPDHLPLTKEN
+749 ISNPEHLPLNKEN

-806 YVSLSVDSLSMLV
+806 YVALSVESLSMLV
-819 AANILQ
+819 AADILQ
-825 GRGNIVLEDRDLS
+825 CNGNIVLEDRELS
-838 ISDLNIQY
+838 INDLNILY
-846 AGMEFGNIQASA
+846 SGMKFGNIQAAA
-858 SLTDYKLDASGEFSL
+858 SLTNYRLDATGEFDF
-873 HSMGKSLYA
+873 HSMGKTIHA
-882 PLILKAEN
+882 PLVLTAEN
-890 AVVPEGSFIPDS
+890 AVVPEGSLIPDS
-902 LAVTLSTPEFSGS
+902 LSVTLSTPEFSGS
-915 LLKKNFPLSFSL
+915 LLKKNFPLAFSV
-927 LYAND
+927 LYANNL
-932 IFEISSSE
+932 FEISSSP
-940 NAGLNGMLTKDGL
+940 NAGLYGSLTKDGL
-953 LELNLDNKSFMAA
+953 LELNLDNGSFMAG
-966 KLDGLVNMSQTNL
+966 KMDGLVNMTQANL

-984 KIDLPKLTSYLN
+984 NVDLAKLCSYLN
-996 IDEAM
+996 IDDAM
-1001 LIDSGILTG
+1001 IIDNGTLTG
-1010 DIIITGTMNDP
+1010 DIIITGSMDDP

-1029 ENPVARIPLL
+1029 ENPAARIPLL
-1039 TKKKLS
+1039 TKQKL
-1045 TPKIDISI
+1045 TAPQIYIPI
-1053 INNEI
+1053 VNNEI
-1058 QIPQTII
+1058 QIPQTIVT
-1065 SAKKDQRLAM
+1065 AKKDQRLVM
-1075 EFIVLLNKWNMDH
+1075 DFIVLLNKWNMDH
-1088 LEGSISTYKSDQFL
+1088 MEGSISTYKNDQFL
-1102 VNFKTPEISLNGNI
+1102 VNFKTPELSLDGNI
-1116 STNLNLYME
+1116 STNINLYLE
-1125 NNVLELKGRIAGE
+1125 NDVLEVNGKISGE
-1138 NIDLGAQLFAL
+1138 NINLGAQLFAL
-1149 ANSTSD
+1149 ANTTSGT
-1155 SGSTT
+1155 SSAG
-1160 TAAISSETHFD
+1160 AADDFD
-1171 DSSLQIIADLTI
+1171 DTALQVIADLVI

-1194 PFLRCIFVPNTT
+1194 PFLRCIFVPNTA
-1206 MRVNI
+1206 MNVYI
-1211 NQPDGI
+1211 NQPDGV
-1217 YAVDGAL
+1217 YSVDGAL

-1240 KSGSIKF
+1240 KSGAIKF

-1252 SNPMVTMT
+1252 SNPMITVN

-1273 KIVLSVEDQY
+1273 KIILSVEDQY
-1283 LMDLQPSFSSVPPKS
+1283 LMDLQPNFSSIPPKS
-1298 ENEIRTLLGQI
+1298 ENEIRNLLGQI
-1309 VMADSDS
+1309 VIADSDS
-1316 AADLLFAASDYA
+1316 AADILFAASDYA

-1368 LTREKISIGNF
+1368 FTPEKISIGNF

-1409 VNDIASAGKI
+1409 VNDIASAGKM

>member
-1 MGSLYKNGRV
+1 MSKMGSLYKNGRV
-11 RSYIMILLALL
+11 RSYIMILLAVL

-33 ITRGVNDRIRGFTTM
+33 ITRGVNDRIKGFTTM
-48 LHDMS
+48 LHETT
-53 GLSISYESLSPSL
+53 GLSISYERLSPSI

-75 KVFDDGGNQ
+75 RVYDDDKNQ
-84 LLSISKTKVSY
+84 LLFISKTRVSY
-95 SIINLLKK
+95 NIFNLLKK
-103 DLQKG
+103 DFQRG
-108 ISSVVIDGITL
+108 ISSVIVDGITL
-119 DLDELVNIISKFTAS
+119 DVDELVNIASKF
-134 GQASSNLEEIK
+134 QAADTGTENLAEIK

-156 IYIEY
+156 IYLEY
-161 NDQQLSALLNIK
+161 NDENVSALLNVKNIGVNN
-173 SLGVSNT
+173 SL
-180 FRKKTIDIQAD
+180 RKKTIEIQAD
-191 AGMNLSL
+191 SVLNATV
-198 AAFKKNLSGKIS
+198 AALKNTITGKIS
-210 LSGSLTDN
+210 VSGSITDN
-218 LDGSQLNLKLRDFT
+218 LDGSQMNLKLRDFT

-240 LNLHASYSAGTVEA
+240 LNMHASYSAGTVEA
-254 HTIQAVNPVSFG
+254 HTIQAVSPISFG
-266 AYYNFKSG
+266 AYYNFNTG
-274 DVNAQLRTENLKPL
+274 DVNAQLRTENLNPL
-288 SLLTINSKQL
+288 SLLTINSKQV
-298 ELKKFRNVQLTTD
+298 ELKKFQAMQVTTD
-311 TIVKS
+311 SIIKS
-316 NINQRTLNFI
+316 NLNEHTLNFI
-326 TDTSL
+326 TDTSV
-331 SLPDELFPGALK
+331 SIPDEVFSGGLK
-343 LSFSLYGNEK
+343 VGFSIYGNEK

-358 NLKASG
+358 KFSANGEKCTAS
-364 ERCNASAQLA
+364 SKLS
-374 FQYATKQLSGFIE
+374 FIYDTKQLSGFIE
-387 VPEFLLPND
+387 VPEFYLPNG
-396 NALSTEI
+396 NIVSTEV

-417 QIFIGSRSLAALQ
+417 QVFIGSRSLAALQ
-430 LTVHPQPDSYDFNFE
+430 LTVVPQPDSYDFNFE
-445 VSDYSHLEEI
+445 LSDYSHLDEI
-455 EPGML
+455 EPGQLRM
-460 KVDGSYLNA
+460 DGSYLNA

-486 LVALAAQFMPQ
+486 LAALAAQFMPEKNAETVMSLQ
-497 KQAANLLSIQ
+497 K
-507 NSLQPYL
+507 SLQPYL

-526 SVSYNVP
+526 SISYNVP
-533 YVLLANAKSDNQA
+533 YVLLANTKSDNQA
-546 LMFSLNGSDKN
+546 LMFSLNGNNKN

-609 VCTVTG
+609 VCTITG

-621 EVRFGKN
+621 ELRFGKK
-628 GDFSGHLLTKS
+628 DELSGHALMKS
-639 LPLKLLDTSIVITAS
+639 LPVKLLDTTLIISAS
-654 SDFNYDKQDGP
+654 SEFNYDKQDGP
-665 SVKLTQLEIEEAGSL
+665 SLKLAQLEIEEASSTV

-735 KNPLSEENFIVDGS
+735 KNPLSEESFIVDGS
-749 ISNPDHLPLTKEN
+749 ISNPEHLPLNAET
-762 LLQKIYLNLQMQIN
+762 LLQRIYLNLQMQIN

-781 RFSSQKNDNNLISG
+781 RFASQKNDNNLISG

-806 YVSLSVDSLSMLV
+806 YVALSVESLSMLI
-819 AANILQ
+819 AADILQ
-825 GRGNIVLEDRDLS
+825 GSGNIVLEDRDLS
-838 ISDLNIQY
+838 INDLNILY
-846 AGMEFGNIQASA
+846 SGMKFGNIQATA
-858 SLTDYKLDASGEFSL
+858 SLTDYKLDATGDFDFQ
-873 HSMGKSLYA
+873 SMGKYIHA
-882 PLILKAEN
+882 PLELTVGN
-890 AVVPEGSFIPDS
+890 ALVPEGSLIPDS
-902 LAVTLSTPEFSGS
+902 LSVTLSTPEFSGS
-915 LLKKNFPLSFSL
+915 LLKKNFPLSFSV
-927 LYAND
+927 LYANNM
-932 IFEISSSE
+932 FEISSSE
-940 NAGLNGMLTKDGL
+940 NAGLYGTLTKEGI
-953 LELNLDNKSFMAA
+953 LELNLDNKSFMSG
-966 KLDGLVNMSQTNL
+966 KMDGLIDSSQANI

-984 KIDLPKLTSYLN
+984 KVELPAVWSYLN
-996 IDEAM
+996 IDDAM
-1001 LIDSGILTG
+1001 VIENGTFTG
-1010 DIIITGTMNDP
+1010 DLVITGDMNDP
-1021 ELNGFAQI
+1021 ELNGFMQI
-1029 ENPVARIPLL
+1029 ASPVVKVPML
-1039 TKKKLS
+1039 TKQKLS
-1045 TPKIDISI
+1045 APSIDISI
-1053 INNEI
+1053 VNNEI

-1065 SAKKDQRLAM
+1065 SAKKDQRLVM
-1075 EFIVLLNKWNMDH
+1075 ELEVLLNMWNMDH
-1088 LEGSISTYKSDQFL
+1088 LEGSLSTYKNDQFQ
-1102 VNFKTPEISLNGNI
+1102 VNFKTPEVSLDGNI
-1116 STNLNLYME
+1116 ATNLNLYME
-1125 NNVLELKGRIAGE
+1125 NDVLELTGKISGE
-1138 NIDLGAQLFAL
+1138 NINLGAQLFAL
-1149 ANSTSD
+1149 ANTTSGSTSD
-1155 SGSTT
+1155 F
-1160 TAAISSETHFD
+1160 E
-1171 DSSLQIIADLTI
+1171 DSPLQVIADLTI

-1194 PFLRCIFVPNTT
+1194 PLLRCIFVPNTT

-1211 NQPDGI
+1211 NQPDGT
-1217 YAVDGAL
+1217 YSVDGAL

-1247 NKDDI
+1247 NRDDI
-1252 SNPMVTMT
+1252 SNPMITVS

-1283 LMDLQPSFSSVPPKS
+1283 LMDLNPSFSSVPPKS

-1355 VLQNTYNLSVSRN
+1355 VLQNTYNMSVSGNFNRD
-1368 LTREKISIGNF
+1368 KISIGNF

-1396 VDAMLHVSFEDSK
+1396 VDAMLHVSFEDTK
-1409 VNDIASAGKI
+1409 VNDIASAGKM

>member
-11 RSYIMILLALL
+11 RSYIMILLVVL
-22 ALLIS
+22 ALLIA

-33 ITRGVNDRIRGFTTM
+33 ITRGVNDRIKGFTDL
-48 LHDMS
+48 LHDKT

-75 KVFDDGGNQ
+75 KVFDDNGNQ
-84 LLSISKTKVSY
+84 LLSISKTRVSY
-95 SIINLLKK
+95 SILNLLKK
-103 DLQKG
+103 DLQRG
-108 ISSVVIDGITL
+108 ISSVVVDGINL
-119 DLDELVNIISKFTAS
+119 DVDELVNIVSKFSSS
-134 GQASSNLEEIK
+134 GENSTDLAEIK

-156 IYIEY
+156 IYLEY
-161 NDQQLSALLNIK
+161 NDEQVSALLSVKNIGVNN
-173 SLGVSNT
+173 SL
-180 FRKKTIDIQAD
+180 RKKTIDIQAD
-191 AGMNLSL
+191 ASL
-198 AAFKKNLSGKIS
+198 NATVAALKRSLSGKINI
-210 LSGSLTDN
+210 SGSFTDN

-232 DGDYRLNK
+232 DGDSRFNK
-240 LNLHASYSAGTVEA
+240 LNLHASYSGGIIDA
-254 HTIQAVNPVSFG
+254 HTIQAVSPVSFG
-266 AYYNFKSG
+266 VYYNFNSG

-298 ELKKFRNVQLTTD
+298 ELRKYRDLQITTD

-316 NINQRTLNFI
+316 NVKERTLNYI
-326 TDTSL
+326 TDTSV
-331 SLPDELFPGALK
+331 SVPDSVFPGGVNLA
-343 LSFSLYGNEK
+343 FSVYGDEK
-353 KAELT
+353 KVELT
-358 NLKASG
+358 KFSANG
-364 ERCNASAQLA
+364 ERCNASAKLSLE
-374 FQYATKQLSGFIE
+374 YASKQVSGFIE
-387 VPEFLLPND
+387 LPEFILSNG
-396 NALSTEI
+396 NIVSTEV
-403 YFDPLDKGFMAFSP
+403 YFDPLKKGFMAFSP
-417 QIFIGSRSLAALQ
+417 QVFIGSRSLAALQ
-430 LTVHPQPDSYDFNFE
+430 LTVEPQSDSYDFNFE
-445 VSDYSHLEEI
+445 ISDYSHLEEI

-460 KVDGSYLNA
+460 KVDGIYLNS

-486 LVALAAQFMPQ
+486 IVALTAQFLPQ
-497 KQAANLLSIQ
+497 EKASSLLSIQ
-507 NSLQPYL
+507 TALQPYL

-595 DSIPYHFAGTIMPE
+595 DSIPYHFAGTVMPE
-609 VCTVTG
+609 VCTITG
-615 DYGTDI
+615 DYGTDL
-621 EVRFGKN
+621 EVRFGKQ
-628 GDFSGHLLTKS
+628 GDFTGHLITKS
-639 LPLKLLDTSIVITAS
+639 LPLKLLDTSLVISAT
-654 SDFNYDKQDGP
+654 SDFNYTEQDGP
-665 SVKLTQLEIEEAGSL
+665 SVKLTQLEIEEAGSV
-680 SVNPRIVL
+680 SVNPKVVL

-700 SIAYTDLYSALEGS
+700 SIAYTDLYSVLEGS
-714 ADLMLNI
+714 ADFILNI
-721 NENIFDSVGLMLNL
+721 NEGIFDSVGVMLNL
-735 KNPLSEENFIVDGS
+735 KNPLNEESFIVDGS
-749 ISNPDHLPLTKEN
+749 ISNPEHLPLTKET
-762 LLQKIYLNLQMQIN
+762 LMQKIYLNLQTQIN

-781 RFSSQKNDNNLISG
+781 RFASQKNDNNLISG

-806 YVSLSVDSLSMLV
+806 YVAVSVESLSMLV
-819 AANILQ
+819 AANILECS
-825 GRGNIVLEDRDLS
+825 GNIVLEDRELS
-838 ISDLNIQY
+838 INDLNILY
-846 AGMEFGNIQASA
+846 SGMKFGNIQAKS
-858 SLTDYKLDASGEFSL
+858 SLLDYKLDATGEFDFY
-873 HSMGKSLYA
+873 SMGKNIHA
-882 PLILKAEN
+882 PLSLTVGN
-890 AVVPEGSFIPDS
+890 AIVPEGSYIPDS
-902 LAVTLSTPEFSGS
+902 LSVTLSTPEFSGS
-915 LLKKNFPLSFSL
+915 LIKKKFPLSFSV

-932 IFEISSSE
+932 IFMISSSE
-940 NAGLNGMLTKDGL
+940 NAGLYGSFTKDGL
-953 LELNLDNKSFMAA
+953 LELNLDNKSFMSA
-966 KLDGLVNMSQTNL
+966 KMDGLVNAKQANI
-979 ELYDV
+979 ELYDIDV
-984 KIDLPKLTSYLN
+984 KLPKLCSYFD
-996 IDEAM
+996 IDDVMVIE
-1001 LIDSGILTG
+1001 SGNLTG
-1010 DIIITGTMNDP
+1010 DIIITGSMYDP
-1021 ELNGFAQI
+1021 ELNGMAQI
-1029 ENPVARIPLL
+1029 DNPVAKIPLL
-1039 TKKKLS
+1039 SKQKLS
-1045 TPKIDISI
+1045 TPKIDFNIV
-1053 INNEI
+1053 NNEI

-1075 EFIVLLNKWNMDH
+1075 DFVILMNKWNMDH
-1088 LEGSISTYKSDQFL
+1088 LEGSISTYKNDQFL
-1102 VNFKTPEISLNGNI
+1102 VNFKTPEISLDGNV
-1116 STNLNLYME
+1116 STNLNLYLE
-1125 NNVLELKGRIAGE
+1125 NNVLEVSGKISGE
-1138 NIDLGAQLFAL
+1138 NIDLGAKLLAL
-1149 ANSTSD
+1149 TNPDAASV
-1155 SGSTT
+1155 TT
-1160 TAAISSETHFD
+1160 TTVTTSKYSD
-1171 DSSLQIIADLTI
+1171 DSSVQVIADLMI

-1206 MRVNI
+1206 MHVNI
-1211 NQPDGI
+1211 NQPDG
-1217 YAVDGAL
+1217 YYSVDGAL

-1252 SNPMVTMT
+1252 SNPMITVT

-1283 LMDLQPSFSSVPPKS
+1283 LMDLNPSFSSVPPKS
-1298 ENEIRTLLGQI
+1298 ETEIQTLLGQI
-1309 VMADSDS
+1309 VMADSDT

-1409 VNDIASAGKI
+1409 VNDIASAGKM
-1419 LFQPEFGMELE
+1419 LFQPEIGMELE